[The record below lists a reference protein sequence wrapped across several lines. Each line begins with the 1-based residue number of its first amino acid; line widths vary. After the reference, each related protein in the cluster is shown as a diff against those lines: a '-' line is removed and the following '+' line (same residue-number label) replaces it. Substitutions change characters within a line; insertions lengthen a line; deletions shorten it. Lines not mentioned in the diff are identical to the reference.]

1 MTKNF
6 WGIISFFRKI
16 FFVSCMALM
25 VNGNCYGYVMPAEQ
39 LLDFMADNFSNF
51 GTMII
56 VQSTLQTGPES
67 EKIFMEQIQLKS
79 PDLFEL
85 KSLDRMAGRT
95 GLPYMA
101 YRQLLMANTRTR
113 LEELLS
119 VMGINLEAVSLTR
132 VDGVIAYQIGL
143 KGDQIPKL
151 LIEKER
157 FLPLQLV
164 YRMAGDTSEEI
175 VTVRFQDYRKE
186 GKGWIPFQI
195 TYSVDNRIREEYSI
209 QNLQTNV
216 PIYSSSLQTF
226 EITPSLGQTF
236 KEGLS
241 GIR

>member
-1 MTKNF
+1 MERDMMKDF

-16 FFVSCMALM
+16 FFVSCIVLM
-25 VNGNCYGYVMPAEQ
+25 VNGNCYGYIMPAEQ
-39 LLDFMADNFSNF
+39 LLDYMADNFSNF
-51 GTMII
+51 KTMII

-67 EKIFMEQIQLKS
+67 EKILMEQIQLKS

-101 YRQLLMANTRTR
+101 YRQLLMANTSTR
-113 LEELLS
+113 LEQLLS
-119 VMGINLEAVSLTR
+119 MMGINLEAVSLTR

-186 GKGWIPFQI
+186 GKGWIPYQI
-195 TYSVDNRIREEYSI
+195 NYSVDNRIREEYSI
-209 QNLQTNV
+209 QNLQINE
-216 PIYSSSLQTF
+216 PIDSPSLQTF
-226 EITPSLGQTF
+226 ETTP
-236 KEGLS
+236 
-241 GIR
+241 

>member
-1 MTKNF
+1 MERDMIKNF
-6 WGIISFFRKI
+6 GGIKSFFGKI
-16 FFVSCMALM
+16 FFVICIVLM
-25 VNGNCYGYVMPAEQ
+25 MNGNCYGYIMPAEQ
-39 LLDFMADNFSNF
+39 LLDFMAENFSNF
-51 GTMII
+51 KTMII

-85 KSLDRMAGRT
+85 KSLDRMKGRT

-113 LEELLS
+113 LQKLLS
-119 VMGINLEAVSLTR
+119 MMRINLEAVSLTR

-164 YRMAGDTSEEI
+164 YRMAGDTSEEV
-175 VTVRFQDYRKE
+175 VTVRFQDYKKE
-186 GKGWIPFQI
+186 GKGWLPFQI
-195 TYSVDNRIREEYSI
+195 SYSVDNRISEEYSI

-216 PIYSSSLQTF
+216 PINSSSLQTF
-226 EITPSLGQTF
+226 EITP
-236 KEGLS
+236 
-241 GIR
+241 

>member
-1 MTKNF
+1 MIKNF
-6 WGIISFFRKI
+6 WHVKSFFGRI
-16 FFVSCMALM
+16 FFVICIALI
-25 VNGNCYGYVMPAEQ
+25 VNGNCYGYIMPAEQ

-51 GTMII
+51 ETMII
-56 VQSTLQTGPES
+56 VQSTLQTGAES

-85 KSLDRMAGRT
+85 KSLDRMAGRA

-113 LEELLS
+113 LEQLLS
-119 VMGINLEAVSLTR
+119 MMGINLEAVSLTR

-157 FLPLQLV
+157 FLPLKLV
-164 YRMAGDTSEEI
+164 YRMAGDTTEEV

-186 GKGWIPFQI
+186 GKGWFPFQI
-195 TYSVDNRIREEYSI
+195 SYSVDNRIREEYTI
-209 QNLQTNV
+209 QDLQTNV
-216 PIYSSSLQTF
+216 SIYSSSLQTF
-226 EITPSLGQTF
+226 EITP
-236 KEGLS
+236 
-241 GIR
+241 